1 VIVSCLT
8 DTQWSG
14 IAVIQPTGT
23 TCILLRGNEMK
34 KMRYA
39 ALVAMAISTL
49 LVACEDYDNSFEPV
63 LQERP
68 PPPPLAWDQG
78 NWDNVLWQ

>member
-1 VIVSCLT
+1 
-8 DTQWSG
+8 
-14 IAVIQPTGT
+14 
-23 TCILLRGNEMK
+23 MK
-34 KMRYA
+34 KMKYA

-63 LQERP
+63 LQQRP